1 MGLKHCHSACVR
13 KKKEIFMKAVLC
25 KEFGPPEKLVLEEL
39 PTPEPKP
46 GEVLLEVHACGVN
59 FPDVLIIQDK
69 YQFKPPLPF
78 APGGEVAGVIKAL
91 GDGVT
96 GLSVGD
102 RVIGSTGWGGMA
114 EEIVV
119 EAPRITKIP
128 SEMDFVTASA
138 FLMTYG
144 TSHYALKHRGHLK
157 AGETLLVMGAAGGVG
172 LAAVE
177 LGKVMGAKV
186 IAAASSDEKVGIA
199 KEHGADE
206 GLVYPSGSLDRGQ
219 QKEFSEQIKALSGGQ
234 GADVVYDPVGGD
246 YAEPA
251 LRATNWEGRY
261 LVIGFAAGDIPRV
274 PLNLALLKGCDI
286 VGVFWG
292 AYTGRKPEE
301 HRENVQELM
310 RWYTEGK
317 LKPHVSATY
326 PMDKAAD
333 AINDLMHRRAKGK
346 VVVTT
351 R

>member
-1 MGLKHCHSACVR
+1 
-13 KKKEIFMKAVLC
+13 MKAVLC
-25 KEFGPPEKLVLEEL
+25 KEFGPPEKLVLEEC
-39 PTPEPKP
+39 PSPDPKP
-46 GEVLLEVHACGVN
+46 NEVVLEVHACGVN
-59 FPDVLIIQDK
+59 FPDVLMIQDK

-78 APGGEVAGVIKAL
+78 SPGGEVAGVVKAL
-91 GDGVT
+91 GSDVT
-96 GLSVGD
+96 NLSAGD

-119 EAPRITKIP
+119 DAGRCTPIP
-128 SEMDFVTASA
+128 AEMDFVPASA

-157 AGETLLVMGAAGGVG
+157 AGESLLVMGAAGGVG

-186 IAAASSDEKVGIA
+186 IAAASTEEKVAIA

-206 GLVYPSGSLDRGQ
+206 GIVYPSGALDRAQ
-219 QKEFSEQIKALSGGQ
+219 QKEFSEQIKALTGGQ
-234 GADVVYDPVGGD
+234 GADVIYDPVGGD

-274 PLNLALLKGCDI
+274 PLNLALLKGCQI

-292 AYTGRKPEE
+292 AYTGRSPDE
-301 HRENVQELM
+301 HKENVQELL

-317 LKPHVSATY
+317 LKPHISAVY
-326 PMDKAAD
+326 PMEQAAD

-346 VVVTT
+346 VVVAT
-351 R
+351 RPS